1 MLHSGDKNG
10 SNFSIKGR
18 RESDSTLLDISQHDE
33 SKSEEVAHS
42 IPPGRNNITTVHS
55 PIVPLALLEKASGSG
70 EHESKFKWNPCDTP
84 MT

>member
-42 IPPGRNNITTVHS
+42 IP
-55 PIVPLALLEKASGSG
+55 LEKASGSG